1 MTTLVVIH
9 RTATGMSDGSVPELC
24 PTWADDQRTR
34 AGSVHLDDEGSRAGH
49 PDLLDG
55 VPDAVYRLD
64 RDGRVTYVN
73 AAAEALLERRAE
85 ELIGR
90 HALASFPTSRGT
102 AAETHVRDVLSD
114 RQPRQ
119 FTYYY
124 EAQDRWYEVRVFPHA
139 DGLAVF
145 FR

>member
-1 MTTLVVIH
+1 
-9 RTATGMSDGSVPELC
+9 MSNRSVPELF

-34 AGSVHLDDEGSRAGH
+34 AGSVHPDDEGSRAGH

-85 ELIGR
+85 ELVGR
-90 HALASFPTSRGT
+90 HALEIFPASRGT
-102 AAETHVRDVLSD
+102 PAEAQVRDVLSD

-119 FTYYY
+119 FRYHS
-124 EAQDRWYEVRVFPHA
+124 EPRDRWYEVRVF
-139 DGLAVF
+139 
-145 FR
+145 